1 MAHFAELDE
10 NNIVTRVLV
19 IEQEEL
25 NTGNFGDPSKFV
37 QTSYNTWKG
46 VHGLGGTPLRKN
58 FAAIGYTY
66 DAERDAF
73 MPPKPYN
80 SWVLNEITCHW
91 DAPIPYPTDGK
102 LYEWNEETNSWTDIS
117 EGQSTPVQEI

>member
-1 MAHFAELDE
+1 MAHFAEIE
-10 NNIVTRVLV
+10 NNIVVRVLV
-19 IEQEEL
+19 IDQE
-25 NTGNFGDPSKFV
+25 PSKFI

-46 VHGLGGTPLRKN
+46 EHTLGGTPLRKN

-73 MPPKPYN
+73 IPPKPYN

-102 LYEWNEETNSWTDIS
+102 IYQWNEETNSWTDIS

>member
-1 MAHFAELDE
+1 MAHFAEIE
-10 NNIVTRVLV
+10 NNIVVRVLV
-19 IEQEEL
+19 IDQETID
-25 NTGNFGDPSKFV
+25 TGNFGDPSKFI

-46 VHGLGGTPLRKN
+46 EHTLGGTPLRKN

-66 DAERDAF
+66 DAQRDAF
-73 MPPKPYN
+73 IPPKPHD

-102 LYEWNEETNSWTDIS
+102 KYQWNEETNSWTDIS

>member
-1 MAHFAELDE
+1 MAHFAEIE
-10 NNIVTRVLV
+10 NNIVVRVLV
-19 IEQEEL
+19 IDQETID
-25 NTGNFGDPSKFV
+25 TGNFGDPSKFI

-46 VHGLGGTPLRKN
+46 EHTLGGTPLRKN

-66 DAERDAF
+66 DAQRDAF
-73 MPPKPYN
+73 IPPKPHN

-102 LYEWNEETNSWTDIS
+102 KYQWNEETNSWTDIS